1 MGRKS
6 LIVGALAALLS
17 IGTTGAVLASF
28 TGPAPWINGNDTG
41 GIIPWTP
48 ENERASFE
56 IASTQCAR
64 WNKFP
69 VATSIHRV
77 PGDYI
82 AYTCVW
88 DPPAAVVVGRH
99 HRRIDVKIEK

>member
-1 MGRKS
+1 MRFFP
-6 LIVGALAALLS
+6 LPVAALAASLFAS
-17 IGTTGAVLASF
+17 AV
-28 TGPAPWINGNDTG
+28 PAHAEIWSVYGINGNDTG

-56 IASTQCAR
+56 IAGAQCAR

-82 AYTCVW
+82 AYKCVW
-88 DPPAAVVVGRH
+88 DPPEVAVVRH
-99 HRRIDVKIEK
+99 HRRIDVKIDK

>member
-1 MGRKS
+1 VARGGLPERW
-6 LIVGALAALLS
+6 
-17 IGTTGAVLASF
+17 T
-28 TGPAPWINGNDTG
+28 APGNDGLTA
-41 GIIPWTP
+41 WTP
-48 ENERASFE
+48 ENERASLE
-56 IASTQCAR
+56 IASAQCGR

-82 AYTCVW
+82 AYKCVW
-88 DPPAAVVVGRH
+88 DPPPAVAVERH

>member
-1 MGRKS
+1 MIKK
-6 LIVGALAALLS
+6 LVFAAA
-17 IGTTGAVLASF
+17 IGLMAVPQASAWNDILNSVW
-28 TGPAPWINGNDTG
+28 GPKGNDTG

-48 ENERASFE
+48 ENERASFD
-56 IASTQCAR
+56 IAKEQCAR

-88 DPPAAVVVGRH
+88 DPPAVATRH

>member
-1 MGRKS
+1 MIRKF
-6 LIVGALAALLS
+6 VAVAALSLLLVS
-17 IGTTGAVLASF
+17 SASAWNDILNGVY
-28 TGPAPWINGNDTG
+28 GPKGNDTG

-56 IASTQCAR
+56 IAGAQCAR

-82 AYTCVW
+82 AYKCVW
-88 DPPAAVVVGRH
+88 DPPAVAVVRH
-99 HRRIDVKIEK
+99 HRRIDVKIDK

>member
-1 MGRKS
+1 MIKTM
-6 LIVGALAALLS
+6 LAAAAFCVMLVPQANAWNTILDS
-17 IGTTGAVLASF
+17 VWGSK
-28 TGPAPWINGNDTG
+28 GNDTG

-48 ENERASFE
+48 ENERTSFE
-56 IASTQCAR
+56 IATAQCAR

-82 AYTCVW
+82 AYQCVW
-88 DPPAAVVVGRH
+88 DPPVVATRH
-99 HRRIDVKIEK
+99 HRRIDAKIEK